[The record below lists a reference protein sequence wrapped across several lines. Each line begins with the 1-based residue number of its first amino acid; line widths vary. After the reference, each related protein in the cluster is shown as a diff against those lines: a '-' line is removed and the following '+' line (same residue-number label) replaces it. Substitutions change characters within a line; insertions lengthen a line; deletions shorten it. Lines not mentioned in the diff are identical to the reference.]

1 MQLVD
6 CIGSYRQR
14 HMPGITTAGGPLLRP
29 YILRVLIIER
39 ARLLL
44 LAAQHLG
51 HRGRAREGNPAN
63 AERLPERRD
72 HQRRRKA
79 CERTGVGMD
88 VIILGTCLD
97 TKPVARLSRSAAQS
111 SAGLAVHTRYSRPWR
126 PTVASTRDRTPA
138 GALTD
143 APNDERPDNDRLL
156 VHERLEP
163 AEEAH
168 GRERPVGPW
177 SWFG

>member
-1 MQLVD
+1 M
-6 CIGSYRQR
+6 YRFLQATAHAGR
-14 HMPGITTAGGPLLRP
+14 HHSRRATASSIYSSDPHNRKSAPIASCCSAPRPPGEGPGGEPGQCRTTPGEEGPPEAPQGLQAHGGRDG
-29 YILRVLIIER
+29 RR
-39 ARLLL
+39 A
-44 LAAQHLG
+44 
-51 HRGRAREGNPAN
+51 
-63 AERLPERRD
+63 
-72 HQRRRKA
+72 
-79 CERTGVGMD
+79 
-88 VIILGTCLD
+88 LGTCLD
-97 TKPVARLSRSAAQS
+97 TKPVARLARSGAQP